1 MSDPRRA
8 LATFIAR
15 APQQRFV
22 VALSGGLDSRT
33 LLQVAAA
40 MRGDLGFALRA
51 IHVDHELNPD
61 SAGWAERC
69 REWCAALD
77 VPIDI
82 VRVAVTRIAE
92 LGLEAAA
99 RAARH
104 AAFSQRL
111 DDDEV
116 LLVAHHR
123 DDQAE
128 TFLLRALR
136 SPGYDGLAGMRPMRR
151 FARGWLARPWLDV
164 PRAAIHAEATASGL
178 DWIDD
183 PSNADIALDRNFLR
197 HQILPI
203 LARHWP
209 QAVAALATSA
219 TRAADL
225 LALAEPEVHRLLARH
240 RGLDPNALDVRVL
253 ELGEGTAV
261 AVLKAWL
268 RELALPNPPPTALR
282 EMQRQMRDARA
293 DRIPEVRWA
302 GGVMYRYRN
311 QLHARAPREMIPMR
325 SRCWI
330 SECALRLEDGQLLPA
345 IPGVFD
351 APLRIQP
358 RRGGEKIR
366 LRANAARRPVR
377 LLLQEYGVPPWQR
390 DALPYLWQ
398 GDTLIAVGDLFLDAT
413 FAARLRDAGHV
424 WRIETGPLP
433 G

>member
-8 LATFIAR
+8 LAAFITHS
-15 APQQRFV
+15 PQLRFV

-33 LLQVAAA
+33 LLHVAAA
-40 MRGDLGFALRA
+40 MRGELGFALRA
-51 IHVDHELNPD
+51 IHVDHDLHPD
-61 SAGWAERC
+61 SARWAERC
-69 REWCAALD
+69 RAWCAAAG

-82 VRVAVTRIAE
+82 VRVEVTRIAE

-111 DDDEV
+111 NDNDV

-136 SPGYDGLAGMRPMRR
+136 SPGYDGLAGMRPLRR

-164 PRAAIHAEATASGL
+164 PRSAIRAEAATAKL
-178 DWIDD
+178 EWIDD
-183 PSNADIALDRNFLR
+183 PSNADTALDRNFLR
-197 HQILPI
+197 HQILPL

-253 ELGEGTAV
+253 DLVEGTAV

-268 RELALPNPPPTALR
+268 RDLALPNPPPPALR

-311 QLHARAPREMIPMR
+311 QLHAHAPRDMIPVR
-325 SRCWI
+325 ARCWI
-330 SECALRLEDGQLLPA
+330 SERALVLDDGQVLPA
-345 IPGVFD
+345 LPGVFD
-351 APLRIQP
+351 APLRVQP

-366 LRANAARRPVR
+366 LHANASRRPVR

-390 DALPYLWQ
+390 DALPYVWQ
-398 GDTLIAVGDLFLDAT
+398 GDTLVAVGDLFLDAT